1 MEFRRFADH
10 RLDPHPFL
18 RAIPQKERD
27 STQAIVGSRKISR
40 DLGPPNPSSNR
51 ALAKAKV

>member
-10 RLDPHPFL
+10 RLDPHPFP

-27 STQAIVGSRKISR
+27 STQAIVGNRKISR